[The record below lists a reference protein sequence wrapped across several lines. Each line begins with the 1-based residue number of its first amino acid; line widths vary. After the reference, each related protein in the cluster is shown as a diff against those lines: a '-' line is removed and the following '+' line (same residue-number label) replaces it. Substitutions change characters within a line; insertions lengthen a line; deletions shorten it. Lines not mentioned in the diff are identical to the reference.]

1 MGWAGRDEQTGSR
14 GGFFWA
20 LSFYI
25 ILTQTLC
32 AHDTLQDRKQR
43 SSALWFDVCMT
54 DEHFRDD
61 SKTRELKLLD
71 SMSCMLS

>member
-1 MGWAGRDEQTGSR
+1 MNKRGAGVASSG
-14 GGFFWA
+14 

-61 SKTRELKLLD
+61 SKTPELKLLD
-71 SMSCMLS
+71 SCPACCHNN